1 MKMPAASVGTSACS
15 FSAEQVGM
23 DLVEQ
28 AILSLPPHPHVLVLS
43 DSQGY
48 LAALAQG
55 PLRQR
60 THCSARLS
68 ACPARITLRHVFA
81 HVGTPANEA
90 ADALVRVWWH
100 FSRLPLFFLVY

>member
-1 MKMPAASVGTSACS
+1 
-15 FSAEQVGM
+15 M

-48 LAALAQG
+48 LAALAQV

-60 THCSARLS
+60 THCSARLW
-68 ACPARITLRHVFA
+68 
-81 HVGTPANEA
+81 A
-90 ADALVRVWWH
+90 ADALVRVWCV
-100 FSRLPLFFLVY
+100 FGGIFPRLPLFFLVY